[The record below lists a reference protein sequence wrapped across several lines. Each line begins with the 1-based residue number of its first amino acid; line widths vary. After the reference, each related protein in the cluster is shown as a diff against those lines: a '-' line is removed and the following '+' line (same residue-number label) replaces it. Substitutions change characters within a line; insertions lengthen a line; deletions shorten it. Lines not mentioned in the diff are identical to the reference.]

1 MNTTIFFTQSFAL
14 FDTHGNIIDWNS
26 GFAQEFADAVIKPG
40 VNYTTIRDACQSPS
54 CTLDFSWLTNGA
66 QSQNYAYGNSTIT
79 YECSNKG
86 NIIRLATTHSSAEIK
101 AFSEPE
107 TQIHTKEVEAA
118 NQKLSSLVKFNEA
131 ILRNSPLPMAVFTSD
146 GLCID
151 ANDAYSYLVNVPRE
165 DLLQV
170 NFNTNNDW
178 INSGMR
184 DVCIEA
190 LESNSQQRSESQLVT
205 IYDDKIWVE
214 GRFLPIELNDTKHI
228 LAQLVDLTERKRH
241 EIELRSLAFN
251 DELTKLPNRRL
262 LLDRLQKAVHSS
274 KRHNTYCALLF
285 LDLNKFKQLND
296 TYGHE
301 AGDLLL
307 IEVAHR
313 LKRATREVDTV
324 ARLGGDEFVVLLE
337 GLDANFEKASEQ
349 TDFVIEKIRAFL
361 TEEYVLGTIKHNGSA
376 SIGAKLFLGDA
387 DNPET
392 IIKEADTM
400 MYVSKIGAK

>member
-1 MNTTIFFTQSFAL
+1 
-14 FDTHGNIIDWNS
+14 
-26 GFAQEFADAVIKPG
+26 
-40 VNYTTIRDACQSPS
+40 
-54 CTLDFSWLTNGA
+54 
-66 QSQNYAYGNSTIT
+66 
-79 YECSNKG
+79 
-86 NIIRLATTHSSAEIK
+86 
-101 AFSEPE
+101 
-107 TQIHTKEVEAA
+107 
-118 NQKLSSLVKFNEA
+118 
-131 ILRNSPLPMAVFTSD
+131 
-146 GLCID
+146 
-151 ANDAYSYLVNVPRE
+151 VPRE